1 MATPPERSRSGRPGV
16 DLGGVALGL
25 VILVLVGI
33 WIVGMINLQS
43 TASGPMQLTY
53 QELRR
58 QVGEGNV
65 ATVVARG
72 QEIDGTFRTAVDDP
86 AADGASRTRFES
98 RRPDFARDDLL
109 AYLEANG
116 VDVTAEAPAGG
127 GTSALDVVR
136 AMLPFILI
144 IGLFMLLVRRP
155 RGLSGGNFGRT
166 RARRYEPD
174 QDDIRFADVAGIEE
188 AKGELLEVVDFLR
201 DPEPYRRLGA
211 AMPRGVLLYGPPGT
225 GKTLLARAVAGEAGV
240 PFFSLSASEFVEMF
254 VGVGASR
261 VRDLFAQAKEAA
273 PAIVFIDELDA
284 IGRVRMRGASPVAND
299 EREQTLNQ
307 ILAELDGFTGAE
319 GVVVLAATNRP
330 EILDPALLR
339 AGRFDRRV
347 SVNPPDRAGRQ
358 AILAVHTRG
367 VPLDTDV
374 DLATI
379 AASTPGMVGA
389 DLRALVNEAALTAA
403 RHRHGR
409 VGAIDFSDALERVLL
424 GAERRIVITPEERA
438 RTAYHEAGHALLA
451 TLVPGAAVVRK
462 VSIVPHGQA
471 LGVTLQS
478 PDADRHGYTEEEL
491 RGRVVAALGGRA
503 AEEVVF
509 GQISTGAEDDLEQV
523 ARIVRQMVERW
534 GMSRAVGPNAVLP
547 AQDAGVLT
555 PASGAVSEET
565 RRLVDAEV
573 RRIVDAAHEEAL
585 TLLRANRDR
594 LEALAAEL
602 LERET
607 LDESDVRRIAGPPA
621 PRVSGPAGA
630 PGPASAM
637 GASPH

>member
-1 MATPPERSRSGRPGV
+1 VTTPPDRDRPRRSRAG
-16 DLGGVALGL
+16 LGGVTLALL
-25 VILVLVGI
+25 ILTLVGI
-33 WIVGMINLQS
+33 WIAGI
-43 TASGPMQLTY
+43 TAIEPAPPGRMELTY

-58 QVGEGNV
+58 QVAAGNV
-65 ATVVARG
+65 ETVVARG
-72 QEIDGTFRTAVDDP
+72 QEIEGTFGTAVDDP
-86 AADGASRTRFES
+86 AADGEPRTSFHS

-109 AYLEANG
+109 SYLEANG
-116 VDVTAEAPAGG
+116 VDVTAENPDEGE
-127 GTSALDVVR
+127 SALLGLLGTI
-136 AMLPFILI
+136 LPFVLIGAFIL
-144 IGLFMLLVRRP
+144 LLM
-155 RGLSGGNFGRT
+155 RGMRGSTGAFGRT
-166 RARRYEPD
+166 RARRYEPS
-174 QDDIRFADVAGIEE
+174 QDATRFADVAGIEE

-261 VRDLFAQAKEAA
+261 VRDLFAQAKQAA

-284 IGRVRMRGASPVAND
+284 IGRVRMRSASPGAND

-330 EILDPALLR
+330 EVLDPALLR

-358 AILAVHTRG
+358 AILEVHTRG
-367 VPLDTDV
+367 VPLDADV
-374 DLATI
+374 DLGAI

-389 DLRALVNEAALTAA
+389 DLRALVNEAALAAA
-403 RHRHGR
+403 RRRHHHVNAG
-409 VGAIDFSDALERVLL
+409 DFSDALERVLL
-424 GAERRIVITPEERA
+424 GAERRIVIMPDERR

-451 TLVPGAAVVRK
+451 TLVPGAEVVRK

-478 PDADRHGYTEEEL
+478 PETDRHGYTEAEL

-503 AEEVVF
+503 AEEVVL
-509 GQISTGAEDDLEQV
+509 GEISTGAEDDLAQV

-534 GMSRAVGPNAVLP
+534 GMSAAVGPNAVLP

-555 PASGAVSEET
+555 SASGAVSEET

-573 RRIVDAAHEEAL
+573 RRMVGAAHEEAL
-585 TLLRANRDR
+585 ALLRANRDR
-594 LEALAAEL
+594 LEALAAAL

-607 LDESDVRRIAGPPA
+607 LDEADVRRIAGAARADPA
-621 PRVSGPAGA
+621 TGEVGPRPRPAATGA
-630 PGPASAM
+630 PST
-637 GASPH
+637 